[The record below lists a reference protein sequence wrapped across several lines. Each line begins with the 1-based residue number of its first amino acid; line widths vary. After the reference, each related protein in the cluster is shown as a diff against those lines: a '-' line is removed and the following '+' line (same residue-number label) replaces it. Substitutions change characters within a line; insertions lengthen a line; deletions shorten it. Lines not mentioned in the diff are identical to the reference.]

1 MDTFRQCVEDLD
13 TIGRMLELPHG
24 RDIAVEMLREL
35 TPYLTELARLQT
47 KDPTGAVKR
56 ILDHVDY
63 LKVQIHGASSAE
75 RRDSELRRS
84 GTQRVA

>member
-35 TPYLTELARLQT
+35 TPYLKELAALQGR
-47 KDPTGAVKR
+47 DPTGAVKR
-56 ILDHVDY
+56 ILAHVDY
-63 LKVQIHGASSAE
+63 LKAEVYGGESAE

>member
-24 RDIAVEMLREL
+24 KDIAVEMLKDL
-35 TPYLTELARLQT
+35 TPYLKDLAQLQA

-63 LKVQIHGASSAE
+63 LKVQIYGASSAE

>member
-1 MDTFRQCVEDLD
+1 MDTFRQCVEDLE

-35 TPYLTELARLQT
+35 TPYLTQLASFQA

-63 LKVQIHGASSAE
+63 LKVQIHGVSATE

>member
-35 TPYLTELARLQT
+35 TPYLKELAQLQT
-47 KDPTGAVKR
+47 KDCTGAVKR

-63 LKVQIHGASSAE
+63 LKSQIHGAPSGE